1 MNIQD
6 IYKVALEKGREADF
20 RSKEDIEKLLDRKR
34 KKFEKLSEKEKKGFD
49 QESLV
54 NPYSD
59 TRILHVADDKE
70 IKKVLVGI
78 DIEVGEILLAKELGD
93 IDLVISHHP
102 LGRALADLHEVME
115 LQIDVLNQYGVP
127 VNIGEGLMKER
138 ISEVARGLNPRNNWR
153 TVDAARLLGVN
164 LMCLHTVGDNN
175 AATFIRNIVES
186 KNPERLEDL
195 MNILCEVEEYQKAI
209 EQGAGPA
216 IMVGSPDNRC
226 GKIAITEMT
235 GGTEGSPKLYERM
248 AQAGIGTV
256 IAMHQSDEHKKEA
269 EASHV
274 NVINVG
280 HMSSD
285 SIGMN
290 LIVDEL
296 EKQGIEIVPCGGLIR
311 VSRLSS

>member
-1 MNIQD
+1 MTIQE
-6 IYKVALEKGREADF
+6 IYNLAIESGRKADF
-20 RSKEDIEKLLDRKR
+20 RSAQDVEKTLLRKR
-34 KKFEKLSEKEKKGFD
+34 KKFDKLSEKEKNGFD
-49 QESLV
+49 TESLT

-59 TRILHVADDKE
+59 SRLLHVAQEKE
-70 IKKVLVGI
+70 VKKALVGI
-78 DIEVGEILLAKELGD
+78 DIDVAELLLAKELGG

-127 VNIGEGLMKER
+127 VNIAEGLLKER

-153 TVDAARLLGVN
+153 TVDASRLLGIN
-164 LMCLHTVGDNN
+164 LMCLHTVADNN
-175 AATFIRNIVES
+175 AAFFVRNVIES

-195 MNILCEVEEYQKAI
+195 MSVLCEVEEYKRAI
-209 EQGAGPA
+209 EQGVGPA
-216 IMVGSPDNRC
+216 ILVGSPDNRC

-269 EASHV
+269 EAAHI

-290 LIVDEL
+290 LILDEL
-296 EKQGIEIVPCGGLIR
+296 EKQGIEIVPCGGLTR
-311 VSRLSS
+311 VSRAK

>member
-1 MNIQD
+1 MKIQD
-6 IYKVALEKGREADF
+6 IYNLALESGRKADF
-20 RSKEDIEKLLDRKR
+20 RSVEDVEKLLERKR
-34 KKFEKLSEKEKKGFD
+34 RKFEKLSDREKKGFD
-49 QESLV
+49 AESLI

-59 TRILHVADDKE
+59 TRVLHVAKDKE
-70 IKKVLVGI
+70 VKKALVGI
-78 DIEVGEILLAKELGD
+78 DIEVGEVLLAKDLGD

-164 LMCLHTVGDNN
+164 LMCLHTVADNN
-175 AATFIRNIVES
+175 AAAFIRNIVES
-186 KNPERLEDL
+186 KKPERLEDL

-209 EQGAGPA
+209 EQGVGPT

-256 IAMHQSDEHKKEA
+256 IAMHLSDDHKKEA
-269 EASHV
+269 EAAHI

-290 LIVDEL
+290 LILDEL
-296 EKQGIEIVPCGGLIR
+296 EKQGVEIVPCGGLIR
-311 VSRLSS
+311 VSRNI

>member
-1 MNIQD
+1 MTINEIYNLAIQ
-6 IYKVALEKGREADF
+6 KGIEADF
-20 RSKEDIEKLLDRKR
+20 RSKEDLEKALERKR

-49 QESLV
+49 QESFV

-59 TRILHVADDKE
+59 TRVLYVAKDKE
-70 IKKVLVGI
+70 IKKALVGI
-78 DIEVGEILLAKELGD
+78 DIDVAEILLAKELGN
-93 IDLVISHHP
+93 IDLIISHHP
-102 LGRALADLHEVME
+102 LGRALANLHEVME

-127 VNIGEGLMKER
+127 VNIAEGLLKER
-138 ISEVARGLNPRNNWR
+138 ISEVARGINPRNNWR

-164 LMCLHTVGDNN
+164 LMCLHTVADNN
-175 AATFIRNIVES
+175 AATFIRNMIES

-195 MNILCEVEEYQKAI
+195 MNILCEVEEYKQAI
-209 EQGAGPA
+209 EQGAGPV
-216 IMVGSPDNRC
+216 ILVGTPDNRC

-280 HMSSD
+280 HISSD

-290 LIVDEL
+290 LIIDEL

-311 VSRLSS
+311 VSRAK

>member
-1 MNIQD
+1 MKIQE
-6 IYKVALEKGREADF
+6 IYNLAIESGRKADF
-20 RSKEDIEKLLDRKR
+20 RSAQDVEKTLLRKR

-49 QESLV
+49 TESLT

-59 TRILHVADDKE
+59 SRVLHVVQEKE
-70 IKKVLVGI
+70 IQKVLVGI
-78 DIEVGEILLAKELGD
+78 DIDVAELLMAKALGG

-127 VNIGEGLMKER
+127 VNIAEGLLKER

-164 LMCLHTVGDNN
+164 LMCLHTVADNN
-175 AATFIRNIVES
+175 AAFFVRNVIES

-195 MNILCEVEEYQKAI
+195 MNVLCEVEEYKKAI
-209 EQGAGPA
+209 EQGVGPA
-216 IMVGSPDNRC
+216 ILVGSPDNRC

-269 EASHV
+269 ETAHI

-290 LIVDEL
+290 LILDEL
-296 EKQGIEIVPCGGLIR
+296 EKQGIEIVSCGGFTR
-311 VSRLSS
+311 VSRVQ

>member
-1 MNIQD
+1 MTIKD
-6 IYKVALEKGREADF
+6 IYNIALQKGREADF
-20 RSKEDIEKLLDRKR
+20 RSKEDVEKLLLRKR
-34 KKFEKLSEKEKKGFD
+34 KKFEKLSEKEKIGFD
-49 QESLV
+49 TESLT

-59 TRILHVADDKE
+59 TRILYVAKDQE

-78 DIEVGEILLAKELGD
+78 DIEVGEILLAKELGG
-93 IDLVISHHP
+93 IDLVVSHHP

-115 LQIDVLNQYGVP
+115 LQVDVLNQYGVP
-127 VNIGEGLMKER
+127 VNIAEGLLKER
-138 ISEVARGLNPRNNWR
+138 ISEVARGINPRNNWR

-164 LMCLHTVGDNN
+164 LMCLHTVADNN
-175 AATFIRNIVES
+175 AAMFIRTTVES

-195 MNILCEVEEYQKAI
+195 MNVLCEVEEYKKAT
-209 EQGAGPA
+209 EQGVGPA
-216 IMVGSPDNRC
+216 ILVGSPENRC

-269 EASHV
+269 EAAHI

-290 LIVDEL
+290 LILDEL
-296 EKQGIEIVPCGGLIR
+296 EKQGIEIVPCGGFIR
-311 VSRLSS
+311 VSRVK

>member
-1 MNIQD
+1 MKIQE
-6 IYKVALEKGREADF
+6 IYNLAVQKGREADF
-20 RSKEDIEKLLDRKR
+20 RSKEDVEKLLDRKR

-49 QESLV
+49 VESLT

-59 TRILHVADDKE
+59 SRILHIAQEKE
-70 IKKVLVGI
+70 VKKALVGI
-78 DIEVGEILLAKELGD
+78 DIDVAELLLAKELGG

-127 VNIGEGLMKER
+127 VNIAEGLLKER

-153 TVDAARLLGVN
+153 TVDAARLLGIN
-164 LMCLHTVGDNN
+164 LMCLHTVADNN
-175 AATFIRNIVES
+175 AAFFIRNVIES

-195 MNILCEVEEYQKAI
+195 MNVLCEVEEYQKAI
-209 EQGAGPA
+209 ERGVGPA
-216 IMVGSPDNRC
+216 ILVGSPDNRC

-269 EASHV
+269 EAAHI

-290 LIVDEL
+290 LILDEL
-296 EKQGIEIVPCGGLIR
+296 EKQGIEIVPCGGFTR
-311 VSRLSS
+311 VSRI

>member
-20 RSKEDIEKLLDRKR
+20 RSAEDIEKALERKR

-49 QESLV
+49 AESLT

-59 TRILHVADDKE
+59 TRVLHVAKDKE

-93 IDLVISHHP
+93 IDLVVSHHP

-138 ISEVARGLNPRNNWR
+138 IGEVARGINPRNNWR
-153 TVDAARLLGVN
+153 TVDAARLLGVS
-164 LMCLHTVGDNN
+164 LMCLHTVADNN
-175 AATFIRNIVES
+175 AATFIRNAVES

-195 MNILCEVEEYQKAI
+195 MSLLYEVEEYKKAI
-209 EQGAGPA
+209 EQGVGPA
-216 IMVGSPDNRC
+216 LLVGSPDNRC

-269 EASHV
+269 EASHI
-274 NVINVG
+274 NVVNVG

-290 LIVDEL
+290 LILDEL

-311 VSRLSS
+311 VSRA

>member
-1 MNIQD
+1 MKIQE
-6 IYKVALEKGREADF
+6 IYNLAIESGRKADF
-20 RSKEDIEKLLDRKR
+20 RSTQDVEKTLLRKQ

-49 QESLV
+49 TESLT

-59 TRILHVADDKE
+59 SRVLHVAQEKE
-70 IKKVLVGI
+70 IQKVLVGI
-78 DIEVGEILLAKELGD
+78 DIDVAELLMAKELGN

-127 VNIGEGLMKER
+127 VNIAEGLLKER

-164 LMCLHTVGDNN
+164 LMCLHTVADNN
-175 AATFIRNIVES
+175 AAFFVRNVIES

-195 MNILCEVEEYQKAI
+195 MNVLCEVEEYKKAI
-209 EQGAGPA
+209 EQGVGPA
-216 IMVGSPDNRC
+216 ILVGSPDNRC

-269 EASHV
+269 ETAHI

-290 LIVDEL
+290 LILDEL
-296 EKQGIEIVPCGGLIR
+296 EKQGIEIVSCGGFTR
-311 VSRLSS
+311 VSRVK